1 MDKVELSAKEV
12 KKIALNI
19 LVKFAE
25 YCEKNNLTY
34 VLAGGTLL
42 LDTKDSFLGMMIL
55 ML

>member
-25 YCEKNNLTY
+25 YCEK
-34 VLAGGTLL
+34 
-42 LDTKDSFLGMMIL
+42 II
-55 ML
+55 